1 MKYFGLILIPLVVA
15 LLLGG
20 PGCTQSQ
27 DEPAVKMEQAP
38 EKQVEAPVVEEAEEV
53 VEASKREDIIWEDA
67 DVLYFLTVLLAK
79 HDIQIDDVLNEL
91 RRRRRK

>member
-1 MKYFGLILIPLVVA
+1 MRYFGLILLPLVVA

-38 EKQVEAPVVEEAEEV
+38 EEEVEAPVVEEAEEV
-53 VEASKREDIIWEDA
+53 VVEVES
-67 DVLYFLTVLLAK
+67 VLK
-79 HDIQIDDVLNEL
+79 
-91 RRRRRK
+91 